1 MSELVWSFAPWLL
14 FIMAV
19 RVTNV
24 YVAAGVAGVAA
35 IVVLVR
41 AASRAKAHLFDV
53 VGVVYFVGLLTVL
66 AIVQPGDIST
76 WGRYAQAVAHGS
88 LTVIVFGSVLIGHPF
103 TESYAREKAPPE
115 VWKTPHFHALNRKIS
130 LVWGLAFVVGTISLV
145 LAGATDSRQVLLRV
159 IVPFG
164 ALGYAYTVTERLTAQ
179 AKHPTQTTP
188 SPLPSQPEATGR
200 PEVPTGSDTT
210 QRP

>member
-1 MSELVWSFAPWLL
+1 MSELIWSFAPWLL

-19 RVTNV
+19 RVSNV

-41 AASRAKAHLFDV
+41 AATRGKAHLFDV
-53 VGVVYFVGLLTVL
+53 VGVVYFVGLLTLL
-66 AIVQPGDIST
+66 AIIHPSDIST

-103 TESYAREKAPPE
+103 TESYAREKAPRE
-115 VWKTPHFHALNRKIS
+115 IWNTPHFHALNRKIS
-130 LVWGLAFVVGTISLV
+130 LVWGLAFIVGTLSLV
-145 LAGATDSRQVLLRV
+145 FAGATDSRQVLLRV

-164 ALGYAYTVTERLTAQ
+164 ALGYAYTVTGRLTAQ
-179 AKHPTQTTP
+179 ARHAAPT
-188 SPLPSQPEATGR
+188 SPDHLPSQPEPSAERGR
-200 PEVPTGSDTT
+200 
-210 QRP
+210 

>member
-1 MSELVWSFAPWLL
+1 MSELIWSFAPWLL

-41 AASRAKAHLFDV
+41 AATHGKAHLFDV
-53 VGVVYFVGLLTVL
+53 VGVVYFVGLLTLL
-66 AIVQPGDIST
+66 AIVHPSDIST

-88 LTVIVFGSVLIGHPF
+88 LTVIVFASVLIGHPF
-103 TESYAREKAPPE
+103 TESYAREKAPKE
-115 VWKTPHFHALNRKIS
+115 VWNTPHFHALNRKIS
-130 LVWGLAFVVGTISLV
+130 LVWGLAFVVGTLSLV
-145 LAGATDSRQVLLRV
+145 FAGATDSRQILLRV

-164 ALGYAYTVTERLTAQ
+164 ALGYAYTVTGRLTSE
-179 AKHPTQTTP
+179 AKHPAPTGTTQ
-188 SPLPSQPEATGR
+188 LPSQPGAAG
-200 PEVPTGSDTT
+200 
-210 QRP
+210 

>member
-1 MSELVWSFAPWLL
+1 MSELIWSFAPWLL

-41 AASRAKAHLFDV
+41 AASRNKAHLFDV
-53 VGVVYFVGLLTVL
+53 VGVVYFVGLLALL
-66 AIVQPGDIST
+66 ASIHPSDIST

-103 TESYAREKAPPE
+103 TESYAREKAPRE

-130 LVWGLAFVVGTISLV
+130 LIWGLAFLVGTLSLV
-145 LAGATDSRQVLLRV
+145 FAGATDSRQVLLRV

-179 AKHPTQTTP
+179 SKSAAPASPT
-188 SPLPSQPEATGR
+188 PLRSQAEAA
-200 PEVPTGSDTT
+200 E
-210 QRP
+210 